1 LNAVSVDDDEVSV
14 MAKAQ
19 YKTEEERE
27 LKQLS
32 IGLSYLTDEIRQF
45 ARWLGTSP
53 DPAGQA
59 QEYRARLDRI
69 FDRIGQ
75 LRETDPNRVAAMER
89 RINAARQDLENALQ
103 QAARGIEEPKSFFR
117 RLYDGITRVTIT
129 VLQTLGGVVGWI
141 FRRRGGP

>member
-1 LNAVSVDDDEVSV
+1 VLAADRRVTLV
-14 MAKAQ
+14 AKAQ
-19 YKTEEERE
+19 YKSEEEKE

-32 IGLSYLTDEIRQF
+32 IGLSNLASEIRDF
-45 ARWLGTSP
+45 TRWIRTAP
-53 DPAGQA
+53 DPAGKV

-103 QAARGIEEPKSFFR
+103 QAARGVEEPKSFFR

>member
-1 LNAVSVDDDEVSV
+1 

-19 YKTEEERE
+19 YKSEEEKE

-32 IGLSYLTDEIRQF
+32 IGLSHLTSEIRDF
-45 ARWLGTSP
+45 TRWIRTAP
-53 DPAGQA
+53 DPVGKV

-89 RINAARQDLENALQ
+89 RIQAARQDLENALQ
-103 QAARGIEEPKSFFR
+103 QAARGVEEPKSFFR
-117 RLYDGITRVTIT
+117 RLYDGIVRVTIT
-129 VLQTLGGVVGWI
+129 VLQELGGVVGWF
-141 FRRRGGP
+141 FRRRGGS

>member
-1 LNAVSVDDDEVSV
+1 

-19 YKTEEERE
+19 YKTEEEKE

-32 IGLSYLTDEIRQF
+32 IELSFLTDEIRQF
-45 ARWLGTSP
+45 IRWINTHP

-59 QEYRARLDRI
+59 QEYRAGLDRI

-75 LRETDPNRVAAMER
+75 LRGTDPGRGAAMER
-89 RINAARQDLENALQ
+89 RINLARREIDNALD
-103 QAARGIEEPKSFFR
+103 QAGRGVEEPKSFFR
-117 RLYDGITRVTIT
+117 RLYDGIVQVTID
-129 VLQTLGGVVGWI
+129 VLKALGGVVGWI

>member
-1 LNAVSVDDDEVSV
+1 

-45 ARWLGTSP
+45 ARWVGTSP

-89 RINAARQDLENALQ
+89 RINAARQDLDNALQ
-103 QAARGIEEPKSFFR
+103 QAARGVEEPKSFFR

>member
-1 LNAVSVDDDEVSV
+1 

-32 IGLSYLTDEIRQF
+32 IGLSYLTDEIRLF

-117 RLYDGITRVTIT
+117 RLYDGITRVIIT
-129 VLQTLGGVVGWI
+129 VLQTLGGAVGWI

>member
-1 LNAVSVDDDEVSV
+1 

-19 YKTEEERE
+19 YRTEEEKE

-32 IGLSYLTDEIRQF
+32 IGLSFLADEIRQF
-45 ARWLGTSP
+45 VRWVSNSP

-89 RINAARQDLENALQ
+89 RINAARQDLDNAVQ
-103 QAARGIEEPKSFFR
+103 GAARGVEEPKSFFR
-117 RLYDGITRVTIT
+117 RLYDGIVRVTIS

>member
-1 LNAVSVDDDEVSV
+1 V
-14 MAKAQ
+14 AKAQ
-19 YKTEEERE
+19 YKSEEEKE

-69 FDRIGQ
+69 FDRIGR

-117 RLYDGITRVTIT
+117 RLYDGIIRVTIT

>member
-1 LNAVSVDDDEVSV
+1 VVLVADRRLTLMS
-14 MAKAQ
+14 KAQ

-32 IGLSYLTDEIRQF
+32 IGLSFLADEIRQF
-45 ARWLGTSP
+45 TRWLGTSP

-89 RINAARQDLENALQ
+89 RINAARQDLDNALQ
-103 QAARGIEEPKSFFR
+103 QAARGVEEPKSFFR
-117 RLYDGITRVTIT
+117 RLYDGIIRVTIT
-129 VLQTLGGVVGWI
+129 VLQALGGVVGWV

>member
-1 LNAVSVDDDEVSV
+1 

-59 QEYRARLDRI
+59 QGYRARLDRI

-89 RINAARQDLENALQ
+89 RINAARQDLDNVLQ
-103 QAARGIEEPKSFFR
+103 QAARGVEEPKSFFR

>member
-1 LNAVSVDDDEVSV
+1 

-19 YKTEEERE
+19 YKTEEEKE

-32 IGLSYLTDEIRQF
+32 IGLSFLTDEIRNF
-45 ARWLGTSP
+45 LRWASTAH
-53 DPAGQA
+53 DPAGKA

-75 LRETDPNRVAAMER
+75 LRETDPGRVAAMER
-89 RINAARQDLENALQ
+89 RINAARQDLDNAVQ
-103 QAARGIEEPKSFFR
+103 GAARGVEEPKSFFR
-117 RLYDGITRVTIT
+117 RIYDGIVRVTIT
-129 VLQTLGGVVGWI
+129 VLQSLGGVIGWI

>member
-1 LNAVSVDDDEVSV
+1 

-32 IGLSYLTDEIRQF
+32 IGLSNLASEIRDF
-45 ARWLGTSP
+45 TRWIRTAP
-53 DPAGQA
+53 DPAGKV

-89 RINAARQDLENALQ
+89 RIQAARQDLENALQ
-103 QAARGIEEPKSFFR
+103 QAGRGVEEPKSFFR
-117 RLYDGITRVTIT
+117 RLYDGVTRVTIT

>member
-1 LNAVSVDDDEVSV
+1 VDDRRVTL
-14 MAKAQ
+14 MARAQ

-45 ARWLGTSP
+45 TRWLGTSP
-53 DPAGQA
+53 DPAGRA

-103 QAARGIEEPKSFFR
+103 QAARGVEEPKSFFR

>member
-1 LNAVSVDDDEVSV
+1 

-19 YKTEEERE
+19 YKSEEEKE

-32 IGLSYLTDEIRQF
+32 IGLSNLTSEIRDF
-45 ARWLGTSP
+45 TRWIRTAP
-53 DPAGQA
+53 DPAGKVQ
-59 QEYRARLDRI
+59 QYRARLDRI

-89 RINAARQDLENALQ
+89 RIQAARQDLENALQ

-117 RLYDGITRVTIT
+117 RLYDGVIRVTIT

>member
-1 LNAVSVDDDEVSV
+1 

-19 YKTEEERE
+19 YKSEEEKE

-69 FDRIGQ
+69 FDRIGR

-117 RLYDGITRVTIT
+117 RLYDGITRVIIT
-129 VLQTLGGVVGWI
+129 VLQTLGGAVGWI

>member
-1 LNAVSVDDDEVSV
+1 V
-14 MAKAQ
+14 AKAQ
-19 YKTEEERE
+19 YKSEEEKE

-32 IGLSYLTDEIRQF
+32 IGLSNLTSEIRDF
-45 ARWLGTSP
+45 TRWIRTAP
-53 DPAGQA
+53 DPAGKVQ
-59 QEYRARLDRI
+59 QYRARLDRI

-89 RINAARQDLENALQ
+89 RIQAARQDLENALQ

-117 RLYDGITRVTIT
+117 RLYDGVIRVTIT

>member
-1 LNAVSVDDDEVSV
+1 VVSVDDRRVAL

-32 IGLSYLTDEIRQF
+32 IGLSFLVDEIRQF
-45 ARWLGTSP
+45 TRWIGTSP
-53 DPAGQA
+53 DPVGQA
-59 QEYRARLDRI
+59 QGYRARLDRI

-89 RINAARQDLENALQ
+89 RINAARQDLDNALQ
-103 QAARGIEEPKSFFR
+103 QAARGVEEPKSFFR
-117 RLYDGITRVTIT
+117 RLYDGVIRVTIT
-129 VLQTLGGVVGWI
+129 VLQTFGGVVGWI

>member
-1 LNAVSVDDDEVSV
+1 VDDRRVTL
-14 MAKAQ
+14 MARAQ

-45 ARWLGTSP
+45 TRWVGTSP
-53 DPAGQA
+53 DPVGQA

-69 FDRIGQ
+69 FDRINQ

-89 RINAARQDLENALQ
+89 RIQAARQDLENALQ
-103 QAARGIEEPKSFFR
+103 QAARGVEEPKSFFR

>member
-1 LNAVSVDDDEVSV
+1 

-45 ARWLGTSP
+45 TRWLGTSP
-53 DPAGQA
+53 DPAGRA

-103 QAARGIEEPKSFFR
+103 QAARGVEDPKSFFR